1 MLWVPS
7 THTPGSRPFQP
18 TDAPGLGFSILYRP
32 TEGDAKEALLHWVC
46 VLPEMLT
53 RRGLSKSF
61 LQRCASQHLS
71 LCPHEHM
78 RHSPL
83 KFHCPWWAHKSFKF
97 FKKYFGWFF
106 KADLTKYDLWV
117 GHIDLA
123 LIWNIILSSPLIWNI
138 ILSSPFHIP
147 HVVSMLMQFSPVPSI
162 PLHPIRFIFCWTK
175 WSEVKWKLLSHVQLF
190 ATPGTI
196 QSMEFSRP
204 EYWSGEPFPS
214 PGDLPNPGTKQTI
227 KCMI

>member
-32 TEGDAKEALLHWVC
+32 TERDAKEALLHWVR

-53 RRGLSKSF
+53 RGGLSKSF
-61 LQRCASQHLS
+61 LQRCASPHLS

-97 FKKYFGWFF
+97 FKKHFGWFF
-106 KADLTKYDLWV
+106 KADLIKYDLWV

-123 LIWNIILSSPLIWNI
+123 LIWNIILSSP
-138 ILSSPFHIP
+138 FHIP
-147 HVVSMLMQFSPVPSI
+147 HVVYMLMQFSLVPSI
-162 PLHPIRFIFCWTK
+162 PLHPIRFILCWTK
-175 WSEVKWKLLSHVQLF
+175 RSEVKWKLLSRVRLF
-190 ATPGTI
+190 ATPWTI
-196 QSMEFSRP
+196 QSMDFSRP
-204 EYWSGEPFPS
+204 EYWSG
-214 PGDLPNPGTKQTI
+214 
-227 KCMI
+227 